1 MSVRGP
7 VGPIAERLSAM
18 PEFTVVALTSG
29 SYDLAGEVW
38 CRDNEHL
45 LDILDAIR
53 SLDGVSAVVS
63 NTYLEIEKE
72 AYRLS

>member
-1 MSVRGP
+1 M
-7 VGPIAERLSAM
+7 
-18 PEFTVVALTSG
+18 ALTSG

-38 CRDNEHL
+38 CRDNAHL

-53 SLDGVSAVVS
+53 ALDGVGAVVS
-63 NTYLEIEKE
+63 NIYLEIEKE